1 MKIFEALVF
10 QEFVDAAKVL
20 AHFAAA
26 ELIDFRHE
34 AVEEITI
41 VAHDNERTVKILQR
55 LLEHV
60 FRTQIEVVGRLVEN
74 EQVEGFEQEFENG
87 QARSLTARKHFH
99 LLRSFLAPEHE
110 GTEEIAN
117 LEANFAF
124 RHVVDGVID
133 GDFAV
138 EERGLVLREVTNLYI
153 VPKGER
159 ALVFEL
165 LHDALDER
173 RLTFAVAT
181 DES

>member
-1 MKIFEALVF
+1 M
-10 QEFVDAAKVL
+10 L
-20 AHFAAA
+20 AHFPAT

-34 AVEEITI
+34 AVEEVTV
-41 VAHDNERTVKILQR
+41 VAHNDEGAVKILQR
-55 LLEHV
+55 LLKHV
-60 FRTQIEVVGRLVEN
+60 FRAQIEVVGRLVEN
-74 EQVEGFEQEFENG
+74 EQIEGFEQEFENG
-87 QARSLTARKHFH
+87 QARTLTARKHFH
-99 LLRSFLAPEHE
+99 LLRSFLAAEHE
-110 GTEEIAN
+110 GTEQIADF
-117 LEANFAF
+117 EANFAF

-138 EERGLVLREVTNLYI
+138 EQRGLVLCEVTDLHI
-153 VPKGER
+153 VAEGER